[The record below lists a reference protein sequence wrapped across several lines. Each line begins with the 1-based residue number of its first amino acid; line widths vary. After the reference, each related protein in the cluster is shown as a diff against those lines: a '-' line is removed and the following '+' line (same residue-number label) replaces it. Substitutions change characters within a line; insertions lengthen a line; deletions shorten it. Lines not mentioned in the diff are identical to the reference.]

1 MESFFEF
8 DYAIRA
14 LTASVLVGMMC
25 GILGCFI
32 FLRNM
37 ALVGDA
43 LSHAILPG
51 VVLGFLIAGTNVV
64 AFFLGSVAAGLVAA
78 ILITFIQTRVKSK
91 EDAAIGVVFSTMFSL
106 GVIGISLL
114 TKKEGVHL
122 DLKDFLF
129 GNILAITTADLLLTF
144 TVATFVLAATVF
156 LYRFLFIT
164 TFDPTLAKAMGIST
178 SVIHYFLMLLLSFTV
193 VACLQSV
200 GVILVVGMLIIP
212 ASIAYTLAK
221 RLPTMLLYSA
231 LIGIACTVSG
241 FFLAFQF
248 DIAPGPAM
256 NIVGAFLYVLA
267 ILFSPESGKISGYL
281 ARRKANLSMKVDDFL
296 KAVVAQGNQKEP
308 DVLAIQQR
316 MGWSNSQMKSIE
328 DAAVEMGWVQEYSG
342 KLELTG
348 AGVQRA
354 FELVGAHRTWEQFM
368 VESLGYDKS
377 QVHPQAEQLE
387 HFLTPQLVDEIQA
400 EMGRPLKDPHGAYIP
415 QAFSEKECLLSML
428 NEGEKALILTR
439 QANEHVMA
447 LLWKEGLSPN
457 HSLTMKEKS
466 KDGFTILVKGKEKNI
481 PLDLAQTMQVVKIE
495 R

>member
-64 AFFLGSVAAGLVAA
+64 AFFAGSVAAGLVAA
-78 ILITFIQTRVKSK
+78 VLITYIQTRVKSK
-91 EDAAIGVVFSTMFSL
+91 EDAAIGVVFSTMFSI
-106 GVIGISLL
+106 GVIGISIL
-114 TKKEGVHL
+114 TRKEGVHL

-129 GNILAITTADLLLTF
+129 GNILAITTADLVLTS
-144 TVATFVLAATVF
+144 TVAVFVLTSTIL
-156 LYRFLFIT
+156 LYRFLFIS

-212 ASIAYTLAK
+212 ASISYTLAK
-221 RLPTMLLYSA
+221 RLPTMLLFSA
-231 LIGIACTVSG
+231 LIGIFCTVSG

-248 DIAPGPAM
+248 DVAPGPAM
-256 NIVGAFLYVLA
+256 NIVGAVLYIIA
-267 ILFSPESGKISGYL
+267 ILFAPESGKISGYL
-281 ARRKANLSMKVDDFL
+281 ARRKANLAMKVDDFL
-296 KAVVAQGNQKEP
+296 KSVVAQGNQREP
-308 DVLAIQQR
+308 DLLAIQQR
-316 MGWSNSQMKSIE
+316 MGWSNSQMKSIVDE
-328 DAAVEMGWVQEYSG
+328 AIALGWLEEASG
-342 KLELTG
+342 KWELTG
-348 AGVQRA
+348 AGLQRA

-368 VESLGYDKS
+368 VEGLGYDKS

-400 EMGRPLKDPHGAYIP
+400 EMGRPFKDPHGAYIP
-415 QAFSEKECLLSML
+415 QAYAEKECLLSML
-428 NEGEKALILTR
+428 AVGEKALILTR
-439 QANEHVMA
+439 QSDDHVMA

-457 HSLTMKEKS
+457 HSITIKEKKS
-466 KDGFTILVKGKEKNI
+466 DAFTILVKGTEKNI
-481 PLDLAQTMQVVKIE
+481 PLALAQTMQVVKID